1 MLPSAALEHGLSRPT
16 TLGVADLNL
25 EAMFSERLRANP
37 GVRATKTPFASPVV
51 LASLLAT

>member
-25 EAMFSERLRANP
+25 EAMFSERLRSNP